1 MKNNDQVAAAPAL
14 RRTAMLC
21 MVLMAV
27 VVVASAFLRHLGATA
42 VLQAAWASELALARQ
57 VHRVAATLV
66 LLGAVAMVVLAR
78 RARSSAVIAWSLLG
92 VGLLLSA
99 VGVAAGA
106 SRAAPVVLVNLAG
119 GLTML
124 ALCVRL
130 AISEVRGG
138 VGRAAWIVLG
148 LVALQAA
155 LGALASAN
163 ASSDCEALTGCS
175 AYALLHRIS
184 GVLLAFVL
192 IVFGAHVAWRLQRPS
207 GAALALIG
215 LLLLLLGTVA
225 AGIGSTTLPLLI
237 VMHNALGAVAV
248 GLLVRLTSITHFRET
263 PGIAAN

>member
-1 MKNNDQVAAAPAL
+1 MKADNSTAAPPAL
-14 RRTAMLC
+14 RRMALLC
-21 MVLMAV
+21 VALMAV

-42 VLQAAWASELALARQ
+42 ALQAAWASELVLARQ
-57 VHRVAATLV
+57 VHRVAATLA

-78 RARSSAVIAWSLLG
+78 RARSRVALAWSLLG
-92 VGLLLSA
+92 VGLLLS
-99 VGVAAGA
+99 VLGVAAGA
-106 SRAAPVVLVNLAG
+106 SRAAPVVLINLLG
-119 GLTML
+119 GLAML

-130 AISEVRGG
+130 AASDTRAG

-155 LGALASAN
+155 AGALASAN
-163 ASSDCEALTGCS
+163 ASPDCEALTGCS

-192 IVFGAHVAWRLQRPS
+192 VVFGVQVAWRLQRPS

-237 VMHNALGAVAV
+237 VIHNALGAAAV
-248 GLLVRLTSITHFRET
+248 GLLARL
-263 PGIAAN
+263 G

>member
-1 MKNNDQVAAAPAL
+1 MKADNSTAVPLAL
-14 RRTAMLC
+14 RRIALLC
-21 MVLMAV
+21 VALMAV

-42 VLQAAWASELALARQ
+42 ALQAAWASELVLARQ
-57 VHRVAATLV
+57 VHRVAATLA

-78 RARSSAVIAWSLLG
+78 RARSRVALAWSLLG
-92 VGLLLSA
+92 VGLLLS
-99 VGVAAGA
+99 VLGVAAGA
-106 SRAAPVVLVNLAG
+106 SRAAPVVLINLLG
-119 GLTML
+119 GLAML

-130 AISEVRGG
+130 AASDTRAG
-138 VGRAAWIVLG
+138 VGRAACIVLG

-155 LGALASAN
+155 AGALASAN
-163 ASSDCEALTGCS
+163 ASPDCEALTGCS

-192 IVFGAHVAWRLQRPS
+192 VVFGVQVAWRLQRPS

-237 VMHNALGAVAV
+237 VMHNALGAAAV
-248 GLLVRLTSITHFRET
+248 GLLARL
-263 PGIAAN
+263 G

>member
-1 MKNNDQVAAAPAL
+1 MKADLSTAAPLAL
-14 RRTAMLC
+14 RRIALLC
-21 MVLMAV
+21 VALMAV

-42 VLQAAWASELALARQ
+42 ALQAAWASEL
-57 VHRVAATLV
+57 V
-66 LLGAVAMVVLAR
+66 LAVAMVVLAR
-78 RARSSAVIAWSLLG
+78 RSRSRVALAWSLLG
-92 VGLLLSA
+92 VGLLLS
-99 VGVAAGA
+99 VLGVAAGA
-106 SRAAPVVLVNLAG
+106 SRAAPVVLINLLG
-119 GLTML
+119 GLAML

-130 AISEVRGG
+130 AASDTRAG

-155 LGALASAN
+155 AGALASAN
-163 ASSDCEALTGCS
+163 ASPDCEALTGCS

-192 IVFGAHVAWRLQRPS
+192 VVSGVQVAWRLQRPS

-237 VMHNALGAVAV
+237 VMHNALGAAAV
-248 GLLVRLTSITHFRET
+248 GLLARL
-263 PGIAAN
+263 G

>member
-1 MKNNDQVAAAPAL
+1 MKADNSTAVPLAL
-14 RRTAMLC
+14 RRIALLC
-21 MVLMAV
+21 VALMAV

-42 VLQAAWASELALARQ
+42 ALQAAWASELVLARQ
-57 VHRVAATLV
+57 VHRVAATLA

-78 RARSSAVIAWSLLG
+78 RARSRVALAWSLLG
-92 VGLLLSA
+92 VGLLLS
-99 VGVAAGA
+99 VLGVAAGA
-106 SRAAPVVLVNLAG
+106 SRAAPVVLINLLG
-119 GLTML
+119 GLAML

-130 AISEVRGG
+130 AASDTRAG

-155 LGALASAN
+155 AGALASAN
-163 ASSDCEALTGCS
+163 ASPDCEALTGCS

-192 IVFGAHVAWRLQRPS
+192 VVFGVQVAWRLQRPS

-237 VMHNALGAVAV
+237 VMHNALGAAAV
-248 GLLVRLTSITHFRET
+248 GLLARL
-263 PGIAAN
+263 G

>member
-1 MKNNDQVAAAPAL
+1 MKPDHSTAAPLAL
-14 RRTAMLC
+14 RRIALLC
-21 MVLMAV
+21 VALMAV

-42 VLQAAWASELALARQ
+42 ALQAAWTSELVLARQ
-57 VHRVAATLV
+57 VHRVAATLA

-78 RARSSAVIAWSLLG
+78 RARSRVALAWSLLG

-99 VGVAAGA
+99 VGIAAGA
-106 SRAAPVVLVNLAG
+106 SRAAPVVLINLLG
-119 GLTML
+119 GLAML

-130 AISEVRGG
+130 GTSDTRAG

-155 LGALASAN
+155 AGAFASAN
-163 ASSDCEALTGCS
+163 ASPDCESLTGCS

-184 GVLLAFVL
+184 GVLLAFAL
-192 IVFGAHVAWRLQRPS
+192 IVLGVQVAWRLQRPS
-207 GAALALIG
+207 GAALALTG

-237 VMHNALGAVAV
+237 VMHNALGAAAVA
-248 GLLVRLTSITHFRET
+248 GLVRL
-263 PGIAAN
+263 G

>member
-1 MKNNDQVAAAPAL
+1 MKADHSSAAPLAL
-14 RRTAMLC
+14 RRTALLC
-21 MVLMAV
+21 GALMAA

-42 VLQAAWASELALARQ
+42 ALKAAWASELVLARQ
-57 VHRVAATLV
+57 VHRVAATLA

-78 RARSSAVIAWSLLG
+78 RARSRVALAWSLLG
-92 VGLLLSA
+92 VGLLLS
-99 VGVAAGA
+99 VLGVAAGA
-106 SRAAPVVLVNLAG
+106 SRAAPVVLINLLG
-119 GLTML
+119 GLAML

-130 AISEVRGG
+130 AASDTRAG

-155 LGALASAN
+155 AGALASAN
-163 ASSDCEALTGCS
+163 ASPDCEALTGCS

-192 IVFGAHVAWRLQRPS
+192 VVFGVQVAWRLQRPS

-237 VMHNALGAVAV
+237 VMHNALGAAAV
-248 GLLVRLTSITHFRET
+248 GLLARL
-263 PGIAAN
+263 G